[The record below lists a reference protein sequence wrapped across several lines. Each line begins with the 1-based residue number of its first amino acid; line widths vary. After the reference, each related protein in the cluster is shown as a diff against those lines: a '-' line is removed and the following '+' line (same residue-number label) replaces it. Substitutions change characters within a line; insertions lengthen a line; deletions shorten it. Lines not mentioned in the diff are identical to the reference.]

1 MNGDVGVALAGHD
14 MRVLVCHMCVLVC
27 YMHVYREEEAVGVE
41 VAFLDIGGV

>member
-1 MNGDVGVALAGHD
+1 MDGDVGVALAGHD
-14 MRVLVCHMCVLVC
+14 MRVLVC